1 MKYNLQ
7 SIQQFLDKKLN
18 LVIISQNI
26 SKVLE
31 DIQKNNSN
39 IILLQDL
46 SIDSL
51 RSLVS
56 YSNENI
62 YIINKPLNLIQSS
75 VLLKPIEDHGI
86 FFVFIV
92 SSLKEVSSG
101 LLSRSILIYDDIN
114 ENTFFS
120 KEDFI
125 SINAFLKKVEFDLDT
140 SSYSVNEIGYNLLLY
155 LYQYSAYDLFYL
167 SMQEINKIL
176 SEELIISW
184 HIQVAKIIKA
194 IRPILIKT

>member
-7 SIQQFLDKKLN
+7 SIEQFLDKKLN

-31 DIQKNNSN
+31 DIQKNNLS

-46 SIDSL
+46 SIDCL
-51 RSLVS
+51 RSLVN
-56 YSNENI
+56 YSNKNI

-86 FFVFIV
+86 CFVFIV
-92 SSLKEVSSG
+92 SSLKEISSG

-140 SSYSVNEIGYNLLLY
+140 PSYSINEIGYNLLLY
-155 LYQYSAYDLFYL
+155 LYQYSTHDLFYL

-184 HIQVAKIIKA
+184 HIKVAKIIKA
-194 IRPILIKT
+194 IWPILIKT